1 MGERVMWSNLDRMV
15 SYRESSFKMVQEDS
29 GSVGGRLRSQSMVES
44 ERMAFDKQV
53 KNVKQRSTVRGGG
66 K

>member
-1 MGERVMWSNLDRMV
+1 MRERVMWSNLDRMV

-44 ERMAFDKQV
+44 ERKAFDKQV